1 MEPGHACVCEN
12 VALFDESTG
21 GFVMFYRGGWGTQ
34 VPSPALRIEPKTRNN
49 QQAVGRATS
58 SDGVHWTKYDGN
70 PV

>member
-1 MEPGHACVCEN
+1 MEAGHACVCEN
-12 VALFDESTG
+12 VALFDESSG

-34 VPSPALRIEPKTRNN
+34 VLQPSASNRKPVTTT
-49 QQAVGRATS
+49 QAVGRATS